1 MKKLGLIVLV
11 IAGILLASCAP
22 ARPAECPPCPEA
34 PECPAAP
41 ECPECPAA
49 PECPPVGPTTDF
61 GGREVR
67 IATENAYPPFN
78 YYDDAG
84 VAVGWDYDVGR
95 RICELLNCTPVFVE
109 VAWEGVFEAMNAG
122 ENDVLFSAAT
132 LTFPRSL
139 KVDYSDPYCQYGQVI
154 LVRTDDDRPEIADE
168 ASLVASDL
176 TISAQIGTTNS
187 ITARKLVGDLRVV
200 DFDTY
205 DLTVL
210 ALLAG
215 DVDTVI
221 IDEVASIGFMKA
233 NPGQL
238 RIAFSVTSGEVL
250 AFVFPPM
257 SDLLVPFNQ
266 AINEMFADGSMDAI
280 CEEWLL
286 RPCSPQEE

>member
-1 MKKLGLIVLV
+1 MKKLVVALTLISILGLVV
-11 IAGILLASCAP
+11 AACAP
-22 ARPAECPPCPEA
+22 APAATPCPPCPEGG
-34 PECPAAP
+34 ECPP
-41 ECPECPAA
+41 VPDCPEA
-49 PECPPVGPTTDF
+49 PECPPVGPTTDL

-78 YYDDAG
+78 YLDEAG
-84 VAVGWDYDVGR
+84 EGVGWDYDVGR
-95 RICELLNCTPVFVE
+95 VICEKLNCTPVFVE

-139 KVDYSDPYCQYGQVI
+139 KVDYSDPYVQYGQVI

-168 ASLVASDL
+168 DSLVDSDL

-221 IDEVASIGFMKA
+221 IDEVASIGFMNA

-257 SDLLVPFNQ
+257 SDLLVPWNS
-266 AINEMFADGSMDAI
+266 ALNEMFADGSMDEI
-280 CEEWLL
+280 CQEWLL
-286 RPCSPQEE
+286 RDCSPQEE

>member
-1 MKKLGLIVLV
+1 MKKLVVVLTLISILGLVV
-11 IAGILLASCAP
+11 AGCA
-22 ARPAECPPCPEA
+22 
-34 PECPAAP
+34 PAAP
-41 ECPECPAA
+41 ECPECP
-49 PECPPVGPTTDF
+49 ECAPVGPTTDL

-78 YYDDAG
+78 YIDDAG
-84 VAVGWDYDVGR
+84 EGVGWDYDVGR
-95 RICELLNCTPVFVE
+95 VLCEKLNCTPVFVE

-139 KVDYSDPYCQYGQVI
+139 KVDYSDPYVQYGQVI
-154 LVRTDDDRPEIADE
+154 IVRADDDRPEIADE
-168 ASLVASDL
+168 ESLVASDL

-200 DFDTY
+200 DFESY

-221 IDEVASIGFMKA
+221 MDEVASIGFMNA

-257 SDLLVPFNQ
+257 SDLLAPWNWALGQ
-266 AINEMFADGSMDAI
+266 MFADGSMDQI